1 VSDHLTPINDVCPAS
16 GLPAEPEITAHYRGC
31 VVGFC
36 SEEHRELFSRS
47 VEYFDRLID
56 ELRSSGQRR

>member
-1 VSDHLTPINDVCPAS
+1 MSEHLTPINDVCPVS
-16 GLPAEPEITAHYRGC
+16 GLPVEQGIAAHYRGH

-36 SEEHRELFSRS
+36 SEEDRELFARS

-56 ELRSSGQRR
+56 EPRSSDQTR

>member
-1 VSDHLTPINDVCPAS
+1 MSESLTPINDVCPAS
-16 GLPAEPEITAHYRGC
+16 GLPVEQGITAQYRGH

-36 SEEHRELFSRS
+36 SEEHRELFVRS

-56 ELRSSGQRR
+56 EPRAPDQPH